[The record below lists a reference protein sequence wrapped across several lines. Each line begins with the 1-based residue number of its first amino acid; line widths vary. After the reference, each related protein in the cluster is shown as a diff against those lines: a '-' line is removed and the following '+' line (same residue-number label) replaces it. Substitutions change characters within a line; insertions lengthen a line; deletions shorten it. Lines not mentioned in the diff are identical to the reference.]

1 MKKIRIG
8 IDLDH
13 VIRDINRQIV
23 KFYQRDFDETID
35 VDEVN
40 MKSDVLND
48 VCHFN
53 SKKELY
59 EFLYENYSLELYGHA
74 NQMKR
79 TLSRDLNQWL
89 YNLTDQEEYDVDVFF
104 FSMKEYNLTIQ
115 STYFFLSK
123 IGSRV
128 RKMIFPMT
136 EDELMEYGDIFITAD
151 TQVVKKAHECGK
163 GVIVVRMDFNE
174 GVSDIADWVLEDFNE
189 FLECDD
195 KLTKINNILN
205 NKKTCQNTSTKK
217 TTIVSYLTST
227 LSWISSLI
235 RTRKGHRM

>member
-1 MKKIRIG
+1 MEKIRIG

-23 KFYQRDFDETID
+23 KFYQRDFDETIE

-40 MKSDVLND
+40 MKGDVLNE
-48 VCHFN
+48 VCHFS

-74 NQMKR
+74 NQIKR

-89 YNLTDQEEYDVDVFF
+89 YNLTNQEDFDVDVFF

-128 RKMIFPMT
+128 RKMIFPKT

-151 TQVVKKAHECGK
+151 SDVVRKSKECGK
-163 GVIVVRMDFNE
+163 GAIVVKMDFNE
-174 GVSDIADWVLEDFNE
+174 DVRSEADWVVEDFNE

-195 KLTKINNILN
+195 KLTKINYILN
-205 NKKTCQNTSTKK
+205 NKETCKK
-217 TTIVSYLTST
+217 KKLECSFLTST

-235 RTRKGHRM
+235 RRKKGAVM